1 MNEPANNNQFN
12 GMNTNNGIYNNQ
24 NFSVQDNNT
33 SQNINV
39 TTNVDS
45 DNGTNIINDSDK
57 ESLSRQV
64 KEYCDSILGKRSQ

>member
-1 MNEPANNNQFN
+1 MVTLCSKFN
-12 GMNTNNGIYNNQ
+12 
-24 NFSVQDNNT
+24 SE
-33 SQNINV
+33 SEV
-39 TTNVDS
+39 TTNVYS